1 MTESE
6 SSQIINTDIIV
17 KKETRGRKKKYFTE
31 TDRKASKNIL
41 NKQSY
46 DRMKDKSNKMTDLCR
61 RFIEIINDKKMKKYS
76 SRCDF
81 DNDLLLLQNEMLLVF
96 E

>member
-1 MTESE
+1 
-6 SSQIINTDIIV
+6 
-17 KKETRGRKKKYFTE
+17 
-31 TDRKASKNIL
+31 
-41 NKQSY
+41 
-46 DRMKDKSNKMTDLCR
+46 MKDKSNKMTDLCR